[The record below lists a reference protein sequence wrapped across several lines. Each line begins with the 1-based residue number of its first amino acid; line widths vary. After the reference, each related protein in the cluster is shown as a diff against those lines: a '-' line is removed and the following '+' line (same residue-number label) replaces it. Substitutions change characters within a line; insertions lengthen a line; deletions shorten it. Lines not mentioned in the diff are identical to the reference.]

1 MDISQEKLVKIITQK
16 VIEKLNENEEVL
28 IPIGISNRHVHLSRE
43 HLKYLFGKEYELT
56 KIKDLKQPGQFASGE
71 VVTLKGPKGEIENV
85 RILGPLRD
93 ETQVEISVTDSFKLG
108 VNPPIKESGN
118 LDNTPGIKIIGPK
131 GSIELRKGTIVALR
145 HIHMPRDIAKK
156 LNLKDKDEV
165 DIEINGV
172 RRAILGNVLIRVSD
186 KYALEM
192 HLDMDEANA
201 CCVKNNDLVKIVQ
214 NIRK

>member
-56 KIKDLKQPGQFASGE
+56 KIKDLKQPGQFAAGE